1 MVVYYVFKLI
11 QKKCMPTQGSN
22 PLMSET

>member
-1 MVVYYVFKLI
+1 
-11 QKKCMPTQGSN
+11 MPTQGSN